1 MLLCKI
7 VCVKADVERRGPVR
21 RYVAAS
27 VGLASKCL
35 SRMLRSSQLS
45 SFESLEVDILFSYVD
60 MTSYL
65 SRHRPISHLQHA
77 VGRE

>member
-7 VCVKADVERRGPVR
+7 VCVKTDVERRGPVR

-27 VGLASKCL
+27 EGLASKCL

-77 VGRE
+77 VRRE